1 MTLPEQE
8 RVQSLIVPPQ
18 GWIRDFV
25 DTYAPFVE
33 APREALA
40 GMAYTVLSAAVGWR
54 AWLQW
59 ADSKEPLTLFT
70 TLVGESASAHKTTV
84 LRIGTGIARDA
95 NHIYREL
102 AGCTDED
109 PDLVKIVSGGHTS
122 QAGLLDKLAPQSPE
136 EAARWD
142 TDNPPGILV
151 EWDELGD
158 LVVDRTGYSFLQE
171 TRQMLLRLYGGFQPG
186 SQTRSNPVPA
196 SRCSVSL
203 IGTITSDE
211 WQERLSAGAVTGG
224 MMGRMF
230 AIPTGEPP
238 EWHPRPP
245 MVPRQQRNDL
255 VDWLA
260 QLGALPFPTWGPVTF
275 DTQAAAYWDAWYRSH
290 KDNIRKLNRDDPVLA
305 KARGTIFNR
314 YQAIATKFG
323 GLQAISMHD
332 PSDRHFSPT
341 PILTESIIEAACAYT
356 DMALEQT
363 SRIAV
368 EVLENPDERFARK
381 VTELL
386 GRAESKTMYVS
397 DLMRRVRIRGVDA
410 AKTHTYLNLM
420 ERVGTV
426 RLDQETRNTP
436 TGERTRLRVALCD

>member
-8 RVQSLIVPPQ
+8 RVQSLIIPER

-25 DTYAPFVE
+25 DTYAPYIE

-40 GMAYTVLSAAVGWR
+40 GMAYTVLSATVGWR
-54 AWLQW
+54 SWLQW

-70 TLVGESASAHKTTV
+70 VLRGESASAHKTTV
-84 LRIGTGIARDA
+84 LRIGTGLARDA
-95 NHIYREL
+95 NQLYREF

-109 PDLVKIVSGGHTS
+109 PDLIKIVSGGHTS
-122 QAGLLDKLAPQSPE
+122 QAGLLDKLAPQDAE
-136 EAARWD
+136 EATRWD
-142 TDNPPGILV
+142 TNNPPGILV

-186 SQTRSNPVPA
+186 SQTRGNPVPA
-196 SRCSVSL
+196 SRCSVAL

-211 WQERLSAGAVTGG
+211 WEERLSAGAVTGG
-224 MMGRMF
+224 MMGRLF

-238 EWHPRPP
+238 QWHPRPP
-245 MVPRQQRNDL
+245 RVPSQKRNDL

-260 QLGALPFPTWGPVTF
+260 QLGALPYPTWGPVDF
-275 DTQAAAYWDAWYRSH
+275 DDDAAEYWDAWYRNH
-290 KDNIRKLNRDDPVLA
+290 KTEIRKLNREDPVLA

-314 YQAIATKFG
+314 YQAIAMKFG
-323 GLQAISMHD
+323 GLQAISMCNPAD
-332 PSDRHFSPT
+332 RYKAPSPV
-341 PILTESIIEAACAYT
+341 LTGPIIEAACAYT

-368 EVLENPDERFARK
+368 EVMESPDERFTRR
-381 VTELL
+381 VTETLRQS
-386 GRAESKTMYVS
+386 GGAMAVS
-397 DLMRRVRIRGVDA
+397 DLQRRVRIRGIDA
-410 AKTHTYLNLM
+410 SKVHTYLNLM
-420 ERVGTV
+420 ERNGDVK
-426 RLDQETRNTP
+426 LDQETRNTP
-436 TGERTRLRVALCD
+436 TGERTRLRVQLCG

>member
-8 RVQSLIVPPQ
+8 RVQSLIIPPS

-40 GMAYTVLSAAVGWR
+40 GMAYTTLSAAVGWR
-54 AWLQW
+54 SWLQW

-70 TLVGESASAHKTTV
+70 VLRGESASAHKTTV

-95 NHIYREL
+95 NKIYREL

-109 PDLVKIVSGGHTS
+109 PDLIKIVSGGHTS

-136 EAARWD
+136 EATRWD
-142 TDNPPGILV
+142 VDNPPGILV

-158 LVVDRTGYSFLQE
+158 LVVDRNGYSFLQE

-196 SRCSVSL
+196 SRCAVSL

-211 WQERLSAGAVTGG
+211 WEERLSAGAVTGG
-224 MMGRMF
+224 MMGRLF

-238 EWHPRPP
+238 EWHPRPRQ
-245 MVPRQQRNDL
+245 VPRQQRNDL

-260 QLGALPFPTWGPVTF
+260 QLGALPYPTWGPVAF
-275 DTQAAAYWDAWYRSH
+275 DDDAAEYWDAWYRTH
-290 KDNIRKLNRDDPVLA
+290 KNEIRALNRDDPVLA

-314 YQAIATKFG
+314 YQAIAQKFG
-323 GLQAISMHD
+323 GLQAISMCNPAD
-332 PSDRHFSPT
+332 RYKQPS
-341 PILTESIIEAACAYT
+341 PIIDASIIEAACAYT

-368 EVLENPDERFARK
+368 EVMEAPDERFTRRVVETLKKA
-381 VTELL
+381 
-386 GRAESKTMYVS
+386 GGPMYVS
-397 DLMRRVRIRGVDA
+397 DLQRRVRVRGIDA
-410 AKTHTYLNLM
+410 PKIHTYLNLM
-420 ERVGTV
+420 ERIGTV
-426 RLDQETRNTP
+426 KLDQETRNTP

>member
-8 RVQSLIVPPQ
+8 RVQSLIIPDQ
-18 GWIRDFV
+18 GWIRRFV

-40 GMAYTVLSAAVGWR
+40 GMAYTVLSATVGWR

-59 ADSKEPLTLFT
+59 ADSREPMTLFT

-84 LRIGTGIARDA
+84 LRIGTGVARDA
-95 NHIYREL
+95 NQLYREF

-109 PDLVKIVSGGHTS
+109 PDLIKIVSGGHTS
-122 QAGLLDKLAPQSPE
+122 QAGLLDKLAPRDAE

-142 TDNPPGILV
+142 VDNPPGILV

-186 SQTRSNPVPA
+186 SQTRGNPVPA
-196 SRCSVSL
+196 SRCSVAL

-238 EWHPRPP
+238 EWHPRPRQ
-245 MVPRQQRNDL
+245 VPRQQRNDL

-260 QLGALPFPTWGPVTF
+260 QLGALPYPTWGAVEL
-275 DTQAAAYWDAWYRSH
+275 DREAAEYWDGWYRSH
-290 KDNIRKLNRDDPVLA
+290 KDAIRSLNREDPVLA

-314 YQAIATKFG
+314 YQAIATKFA
-323 GLQAISMHD
+323 GLQAISMCD
-332 PSDRHFSPT
+332 PSDRKSAPSP
-341 PILTESIIEAACAYT
+341 IAGLAVIQRACSYT

-368 EVLENPDERFARK
+368 EVLESPDERFARR
-381 VTELL
+381 VVEVL
-386 GRAESKTMYVS
+386 RANSGVMPVG
-397 DLMRRVRIRGVDA
+397 DLMKRVRIRGIDSS
-410 AKTHTYLNLM
+410 KFHRNLDLL
-420 ERVGTV
+420 ERQGNVA
-426 RLDQETRNTP
+426 LDQETRNTP
-436 TGERTRLRVALCD
+436 TGERTRLRVALTA